1 MADESPAPTPQ
12 DSPMEH
18 VIKRCGILLPERTSF
33 LLAARNCVKKGAM
46 RKGGKHLGW
55 NFKQRVCVLAP
66 PWLLWYVD
74 EKSPAPSG
82 FAHLDTVRGV
92 AVESRSGS
100 GRRGVCVVV
109 EVADGTRRSGL
120 RFVCRDG
127 GEANG
132 WRRAIEHARFG
143 GGGGAAAA
151 ARASR
156 RDGGGGGAHARAGG
170 VARRPRAAPSVRD
183 GSVEA
188 GRFRGATL
196 LGGRERSPPPPSP
209 VAGSLGESPDAGSL
223 GTSPSLPGRRLGAS
237 PGSLAKVAGSLQ
249 EFLPLTRARSF
260 PDQRLRRSSEPETPR
275 RAAAAPRLP
284 VAGPQKLVLDLV
296 AAKARGAA
304 PPTLAL
310 ASPIVLRLR
319 ADAHARTIQRS
330 LEVLIQRHPALRCA
344 YDAESGTREVRR
356 AGDVPSAWRRVRW
369 TSTDSDELR
378 AAVKEAL
385 DDGAMDVGRG
395 QLLRATL
402 LDIGVQS
409 EHDADGRAPS
419 RAGRGSLLLLCVH
432 RLAADVGELMALLDD
447 WRRVSA
453 ILVDPKKGRRARLL
467 TAGDG
472 SPVVDFCEWRR
483 AHNRGGAAAER
494 AAAYWDRE
502 LGGLR
507 LDELSLDGVAD
518 RPAPPPGRET
528 RRARVVPFAVDA
540 GVVAEFYAAC
550 RRAEG
555 ADTFVSLLAV
565 YATLL
570 GKYERYGSSDGA
582 KGDLSDVVVS
592 ILVGH
597 ENDLGLDFVVGDA
610 ASWIP
615 VRVRLSGCRTFRD
628 ALAATRKAVDGALAH
643 KDHVPEAVLLSDA
656 MRGARF
662 ETASKASRWSGTE
675 LWTETALGLGDAHQR
690 ALGRAP
696 KKLVDV
702 GGVPLEPLPPPAER
716 AGFADSGLT
725 LWLCEDPAPF
735 ARSAAGSKKRVMKH
749 AGAVR
754 YAVDRYD
761 RATAERACDHFKKL
775 LESCLGALK
784 HHDALDAC
792 SFVTDGETR
801 LVAQWNATDT
811 GDAHA
816 GAVHGRGVHDFA
828 FSETA
833 RDAPSSPALEFE
845 AKDKAVARV
854 AYGDLERLSGVLA
867 AFLVA
872 LDGASLR
879 PPPAAVCAPRD
890 APAAFVGILGV
901 LRAAR
906 AYVPLDASYP
916 LERLRYML
924 DASKASVLVATRGL
938 ADAVAGARDDD
949 DAALVALVDDGG
961 ALSTPPPS
969 RSRAGGF
976 EELPA
981 GPWGPRPAYV
991 IFTSGSTGKP
1001 KGVVLPHRALVNLVR
1016 WQTTRPGFEPCRTL
1030 QFAPLSFDV
1039 HAQELFVTWRSGAAV
1054 VLCPDA
1060 TRRDFAG
1067 LLALISR
1074 RGVERLFAPFVAL
1087 AGLADAWRDE
1097 PTAVAL
1103 KEVVSAGERLQ
1114 VTPGIATFLRACG
1127 TGATLWNHYG
1137 PSESHVCTAHELRA
1151 GAAWPTLPAIG
1162 APVDNTKIYV
1172 LDKAREPCGVGVRGE
1187 IFIGGTCLARGYVG
1201 ASPDADA
1208 RFRCDG
1214 FARDG
1219 AARLY
1224 ASGDVGR
1231 WLPGGAVECVG
1242 RLDDQVKVRGF
1253 RVELGDVEAALA
1265 AHGALRAVAATVV
1278 DAGDGAVKE
1287 KVLVAFAVV
1296 DEDELES
1303 LRRDGGARGVAAKAL
1318 PAYMVPSRVLRV
1330 AALPLTPSGKLDR
1343 GRLPPVE
1350 DCDDVDARDGAAP
1363 RATYADAVE
1372 AAVAAAFGGAAAEAG
1387 QRAGRRRLRG
1397 ARGHVLAA
1405 ARVASALRLAV
1416 PDLARGANLA
1426 DALLGAARPCAPC
1439 PRALRKG
1446 QAAPPAG
1453 SLATALLEEAAGD
1466 DGDDDDAGPA
1476 LPRFDAARRARRRRR
1491 RVARVAALRL
1501 RVALGRDARPLREP
1515 ARRRRGVPG
1524 ANRDG
1529 LGGAGDDLVACCVNS
1544 LPLHVRLEDGADG
1557 PLTLAALCRRA
1568 SAARSRPRGATARCP
1583 SRTSRA
1589 STPPAAAPAT
1599 GRATPSSRP
1608 CSRST
1613 RRPWATTARFARV
1626 LAGATA
1632 PSAGADAGDGAWWE
1646 RRGLA
1651 LKPLALPASRRS
1663 CPFDA
1668 TLTVVVG
1675 GGARA
1680 LRELLYA
1687 ADLFDAAT
1695 GDRLLRAFA
1704 NLVAS
1709 SVADVDAPLFDF
1721 PLLGPADERAARDL
1735 GVGADAAP
1743 SRPGVAR
1750 LLDAHVL
1757 YAASAHAGRVALR
1770 RLKSQ
1775 EPPEM
1780 EELTYGE
1787 LAARASSLRD
1797 AWAAAAPGDACVAV
1811 CCRRGPLVVVAFLGA
1826 ALGKRPYVP
1835 IDVKV
1840 PRARKTTVV
1849 LQSRAAILVLDDA
1862 RGEAFVTLGD
1872 EVGGAGMWRAT
1883 LADDEDERAVVAVAG
1898 GLGGSLWGAHGAC
1911 RGHAAPRKIAR
1922 AAAVAHDDGADPV
1935 LNIIFTS
1942 GSTGTPKGVLV
1953 PHGGLVALCW
1963 NLATKVYGDPCGC
1976 EDVFAQVAG
1985 AAFDAFGF
1993 EVWPGLFVG
2002 AAVDFAPE
2010 AAKVDPGALC
2020 AWLRRSRVTVA
2031 FVPTALLE
2039 LVLKLEKGRGFD
2051 SCPELRTAHTGGDA
2065 LHRGLPDHLLGS
2077 LKLLNEYGPTEA
2089 TIACAAFNVGGGLD
2103 APPIGKPLALRRLF
2117 VVDTANGKTLCP
2129 VGVPGELFVGGVGVA
2144 RGYLDREDLTSAK
2157 FVDLD
2162 VGGAAERC
2170 YRTGD
2175 LVRWRGD
2182 GNLVFLRRL
2191 DSQVQ
2196 IRGFRVEL
2204 GEVAAALG
2212 ARPDVAAAHVAL
2224 AVPDADDATSAFL
2237 VAYVVPADL
2246 VKKLSVRKLRA
2257 AAADAL
2263 PSYAVPARYVLLDE
2277 LPYTPNGKVDAKAL
2291 PDVTTATCGDFE
2303 ASDGVGDQPRG
2314 EFEEIVAELIA
2325 QVLGSSYVPAS
2336 ASFFD
2341 LGGHSL
2347 AATQLAAKLRNAF
2360 DVDVPLSK
2368 IFDAPTARALAA
2380 FLEAASAGPFRGDA
2394 ADEAAAIA
2402 SAFDA
2407 FPGDAWAEAS
2417 GPHPLSYNQ
2426 LSMYLSWRL
2435 APDDAHYNVCFAAR
2449 IRAPLD
2455 ARALSAALEAVQE
2468 RHAILR
2474 TVYALG
2480 DGGDPVQI
2488 VLEAGD
2494 AELDFEVVRTR
2505 GLDDDRVAALRRDE
2519 ARTPFDLEE
2528 GPGGGRRAALKAKT
2542 PQKPPR
2548 DTGSGG
2554 KASAATLD
2562 GATRASLAL
2571 VDGAAQRAAK
2581 ALGGELQLTL
2591 HHVACDGWSLGLLL
2605 DDVAREY
2612 ARRVAGEAGA
2622 AREPA
2627 VSYAAFGRW
2636 QRAAYF
2642 ESADAQA
2649 SLAYWRG
2656 ELVGKGDLPI
2666 LELPTDFPRPSLQ
2679 KFAGATV
2686 AASVEGAVAE
2696 RLQARAR
2703 DRGCTLYVALL
2714 TAWAAFLHRHA
2725 RADERTKDAKRGE
2738 IVVGAPLACRGT
2750 DERERILGHCV
2761 NAMPLR
2767 IAFHTDATFGD
2778 ALAAARDAVVG
2789 AVHHQDYPL
2798 AKLVD
2803 DLGLAAD
2810 FDASRPA
2817 LFQTLFALER
2827 AAAPGDALT
2836 PFLAIPGS
2844 SLELEGALRLES
2856 LPTDSE
2862 TSAFD
2867 VSLSV
2872 AADPADGSL
2881 RCKVTYATALFRPA
2895 TAAALAHRFAA
2906 FVATV
2911 ADAPVDAKLGELD
2924 VVTAAEAGELEAA
2937 RRGPALGGDPDRVR
2951 GTVLAKWLRSADA
2964 RHAAVALDDAAG
2976 LALSH
2981 GDLRR
2986 LAKEFADT
2994 VDELSSTTRR
3004 APTASLPPTP
3014 LRRPTLAGKLRGL
3027 FSSETPREPR
3037 SRQSSADSQGSSDDG
3052 RSRSVCDSVDYADL
3066 GRSLGLSS
3074 DGAASPAASRRTR
3087 ATRRASAGPRA
3098 RVVVA
3103 LPRTWRVVA
3112 AAVGAVASGRPY
3124 CLLDASHPPGRLG
3137 GSRALNAARAVLVA
3151 SGPSTAT
3158 SAARRPATS
3167 RPSYRS
3173 TPAPRGTCSRP
3184 RGASRPGG
3192 AQVRGRGR
3200 ARRRGR
3206 RAYVQYTSGSTGA
3219 PKAIVVGHGALAHAC
3234 GWHEAEYGTRAAD
3247 AAAQCVG
3254 TGFDPWNL
3262 EVWPFFA
3269 VGAAVAIVDDDA
3281 RACPASLS
3289 KRLAEARWRDVLP
3302 PPDASG
3308 RAPLRLLRRGGRA
3321 AEAPGPARALLRRR
3335 QAEDAPARGALRG
3348 RGASL
3353 RVDNHYGPAECTV
3366 LSTLFEIPRPGR
3378 RGGFDLDDVPIG
3390 RPLSC
3395 HVTCDVVGRAAPGP
3409 VGVVGELVVGGLGV
3423 ADGYMGMAD
3432 VTARKFVADPFDGGD
3447 RIYRTGTSRGG
3458 ARGGGGSL
3466 AIHRRP
3472 RTTRSTGGRCPRRTG
3487 PRWRR
3492 RGRDDDARRRRP
3504 GPRTATEARVAS
3516 AFALVLRVD
3525 EHRVGVHRSFFDLG
3539 GTSLSARTSSARSKR
3554 VFGAAPKLSELFA
3567 APTVAALA
3575 ALLDAR
3581 GSGGG
3586 ARRDAFD
3593 LESEVVLDDAIR
3605 PRPRRRRALA
3615 ARGRETAG
3623 VPRHGRDGL
3632 RGVLFA
3638 TGIGGV
3644 GTALKAA
3651 NVGGT
3656 VELLKLCAAA
3666 GGEDDA
3672 APVPLHFVSSLST
3685 LGGGDNGFGEDA
3697 RWRRRDR
3704 LRRLR
3709 ADELGSAPDISG
3721 RTSSRGVARAFGAG
3735 AGAGAVPFA
3744 DWKDRVKA
3752 AGPGENALFPLLPV
3766 LDEFGE
3772 IADFPAFTS
3781 TATDAAL
3788 ARAGLPLCPSFD
3800 EAAARTHFARMAD
3813 LGLLPLRAGA
3823 TGAA

>member
-33 LLAARNCVKKGAM
+33 PLAARNCVKKGAM

-132 WRRAIEHARFG
+132 WRRAIEHALG

-151 ARASR
+151 AASLQ
-156 RDGGGGGAHARAGG
+156 A
-170 VARRPRAAPSVRD
+170 
-183 GSVEA
+183 
-188 GRFRGATL
+188 
-196 LGGRERSPPPPSP
+196 
-209 VAGSLGESPDAGSL
+209 
-223 GTSPSLPGRRLGAS
+223 SLPGGLVKQAT
-237 PGSLAKVAGSLQ
+237 
-249 EFLPLTRARSF
+249 PLVF
-260 PDQRLRRSSEPETPR
+260 D
-275 RAAAAPRLP
+275 AAAHEET
-284 VAGPQKLVLDLV
+284 
-296 AAKARGAA
+296 AAAEARM
-304 PPTLAL
+304 
-310 ASPIVLRLR
+310 LR
-319 ADAHARTIQRS
+319 ADGVATTGRARS

-472 SPVVDFCEWRR
+472 SPVVDFCE
-483 AHNRGGAAAER
+483 
-494 AAAYWDRE
+494 
-502 LGGLR
+502 
-507 LDELSLDGVAD
+507 
-518 RPAPPPGRET
+518 ET

-872 LDGASLR
+872 LDGALR
-879 PPPAAVCAPRD
+879 RRRAACAARD

-938 ADAVAGARDDD
+938 ADAVAGARDDE

-969 RSRAGGF
+969 RSRASGF

-981 GPWGPRPAYV
+981 GLGAAPAYV

-1016 WQTTRPGFEPCRTL
+1016 WQTTRPGFEPGKTL

-1114 VTPGIATFLRACG
+1114 
-1127 TGATLWNHYG
+1127 
-1137 PSESHVCTAHELRA
+1137 
-1151 GAAWPTLPAIG
+1151 
-1162 APVDNTKIYV
+1162 
-1172 LDKAREPCGVGVRGE
+1172 AREPCGVGVRGE

-1372 AAVAAAFGGAAAEAG
+1372 AAVAAAFERALLLKSGSA
-1387 QRAGRRRLRG
+1387 RAGDVFAELG
-1397 ARGHVLAA
+1397 GTSLAA

-1426 DALLGAARPCAPC
+1426 DALLRGSASVRSVA
-1439 PRALRKG
+1439 RALRKG

-1466 DGDDDDAGPA
+1466 DGDGDDAGPA
-1476 LPRFDAARRARRRRR
+1476 LPRFDAAPRPGRRPPTRSEEAFWLERDRSGPGRASLYAVPVCAWLRPDADAARLEAAIVLRDVADAYGGDAVRPETPGLLGAVAAWQRGPYASSPRRDAAVAFWRDAFSRGDGGAATALDVSTDRRAEEAHVR
-1491 RVARVAALRL
+1491 AGCAAAALDDALVRAVAFGARQW
-1501 RVALGRDARPLREP
+1501 RVSPLCVYASLWAATLGRFASQRDVVV
-1515 ARRRRGVPG
+1515 GVPG

-1557 PLTLAALCRRA
+1557 PLTLAALCRRVGGA
-1568 SAARSRPRGATARCP
+1568 LEAARRHGALPFADVAREHAACRG
-1583 SRTSRA
+1583 
-1589 STPPAAAPAT
+1589 
-1599 GRATPSSRP
+1599 
-1608 CSRST
+1608 
-1613 RRPWATTARFARV
+1613 
-1626 LAGATA
+1626 
-1632 PSAGADAGDGAWWE
+1632 AGDGSRHAVFQTMFALHE
-1646 RRGLA
+1646 TPLGDDGALA
-1651 LKPLALPASRRS
+1651 A

-1675 GGARA
+1675 GGGAARC
-1680 LRELLYA
+1680 ELLYA
-1687 ADLFDAAT
+1687 SDLFDAAT

-1862 RGEAFVTLGD
+1862 RGEAFVKLGD

-1922 AAAVAHDDGADPV
+1922 AAAVARDDGADPV

-2051 SCPELRTAHTGGDA
+2051 SCPALRTAHTGGDA

-2212 ARPDVAAAHVAL
+2212 ARPDVAAAHAAL
-2224 AVPDADDATSAFL
+2224 VPDADDATSAFL

-2347 AATQLAAKLRNAF
+2347 AATQLAAKLRSAF

-2380 FLEAASAGPFRGDA
+2380 
-2394 ADEAAAIA
+2394 
-2402 SAFDA
+2402 
-2407 FPGDAWAEAS
+2407 
-2417 GPHPLSYNQ
+2417 PHPLSYNQ

-2505 GLDDDRVAALRRDE
+2505 GLDDDR
-2519 ARTPFDLEE
+2519 
-2528 GPGGGRRAALKAKT
+2528 AKT

-2666 LELPTDFPRPSLQ
+2666 LELPTDFPRP
-2679 KFAGATV
+2679 
-2686 AASVEGAVAE
+2686 
-2696 RLQARAR
+2696 RAR

-2862 TSAFD
+2862 AR
-2867 VSLSV
+2867 V
-2872 AADPADGSL
+2872 
-2881 RCKVTYATALFRPA
+2881 RR
-2895 TAAALAHRFAA
+2895 R
-2906 FVATV
+2906 
-2911 ADAPVDAKLGELD
+2911 APR
-2924 VVTAAEAGELEAA
+2924 A
-2937 RRGPALGGDPDRVR
+2937 RLGGDPDRVR
-2951 GTVLAKWLRSADA
+2951 GTVLAKWLRSADT
-2964 RHAAVALDDAAG
+2964 RGAAVALDDAAG

-3014 LRRPTLAGKLRGL
+3014 LRRPTLAGKLRA
-3027 FSSETPREPR
+3027 SSRRRRREPR

-3074 DGAASPAASRRTR
+3074 DGAASPGRLAAD
-3087 ATRRASAGPRA
+3087 AGDA
-3098 RVVVA
+3098 EDVGGAAGGAVVVA

-3124 CLLDASHPPGRLG
+3124 CLLDASHPPGRLERLART
-3137 GSRALNAARAVLVA
+3137 RAAVLVA
-3151 SGPSTAT
+3151 ERPLYGDIGREASGDVAPLLPFDAGAARNMLE
-3158 SAARRPATS
+3158 AARREPL
-3167 RPSYRS
+3167 PE
-3173 TPAPRGTCSRP
+3173 
-3184 RGASRPGG
+3184 
-3192 AQVRGRGR
+3192 VRKFEAAAAAR
-3200 ARRRGR
+3200 AAEDDA
-3206 RAYVQYTSGSTGA
+3206 AYVQYTSGSTGA

-3247 AAAQCVG
+3247 VAAQCVG

-3289 KRLAEARWRDVLP
+3289 KRLAEARATFCLLPTPLVELLFAFYDAEAAPPKLPDLRVLYFGGDKLKTLP
-3302 PPDASG
+3302 P
-3308 RAPLRLLRRGGRA
+3308 A
-3321 AEAPGPARALLRRR
+3321 ALYAAA
-3335 QAEDAPARGALRG
+3335 A
-3348 RGASL
+3348 ASL

-3395 HVTCDVVGRAAPGP
+3395 HVKIRGMRCELGEIEAALAGHAGVDVAVAVAAEGKVAGYYVPRGDP
-3409 VGVVGELVVGGLGV
+3409 SPDLDLELAQWCRSRLP
-3423 ADGYMGMAD
+3423 AHACPSAFIPL
-3432 VTARKFVADPFDGGD
+3432 ARLPYTPNGKVD
-3447 RIYRTGTSRGG
+3447 RR
-3458 ARGGGGSL
+3458 
-3466 AIHRRP
+3466 
-3472 RTTRSTGGRCPRRTG
+3472 RCPRRTG
-3487 PRWRR
+3487 RLAETR
-3492 RGRDDDARRRRP
+3492 RDDDARRRRR

-3525 EHRVGVHRSFFDLG
+3525 EHRVGVH
-3539 GTSLSARTSSARSKR
+3539 R

-3586 ARRDAFD
+3586 APDDAFD

-3605 PRPRRRRALA
+3605 PRPLHDAAALA
-3615 ARGRETAG
+3615 RVAKPRACLVTGATGFVGSYLLRELAASGRYARVYCLVRARDDAEAAARVRTAVLNFVCG
-3623 VPRHGRDGL
+3623 GDEAALGDVDLSRVAPL
-3632 RGVLFA
+3632 RGDLA
-3638 TGIGGV
+3638 LARLGLTEAAWDE
-3644 GTALKAA
+3644 ALKAA

-3697 RWRRRDR
+3697 RWRRPDR

-3709 ADELGSAPDISG
+3709 ADELGSAPDISWTE
-3721 RTSSRGVARAFGAG
+3721 RTAPVDFVATAVAALAADAANLGGCFHYLSEAELQWADLFAWARAFGADV
-3735 AGAGAVPFA
+3735 GAGAVPFS

-3813 LGLLPLRAGA
+3813 LGLLPMRAGA

>member
-33 LLAARNCVKKGAM
+33 PLAARNCVKKGAM

-132 WRRAIEHARFG
+132 WRRAIEHAS
-143 GGGGAAAA
+143 AAAA
-151 ARASR
+151 PR
-156 RDGGGGGAHARAGG
+156 RRREPPG
-170 VARRPRAAPSVRD
+170 VAARRPREAGDALVFDAAAHEETAAAEARMLRADGVRDDRPRAPSVRD

-209 VAGSLGESPDAGSL
+209 
-223 GTSPSLPGRRLGAS
+223 
-237 PGSLAKVAGSLQ
+237 VAGSLQ

-369 TSTDSDELR
+369 TSTDSDEPR

-483 AHNRGGAAAER
+483 AHNSAAAAER
-494 AAAYWDRE
+494 
-502 LGGLR
+502 
-507 LDELSLDGVAD
+507 
-518 RPAPPPGRET
+518 T

-938 ADAVAGARDDD
+938 ADAVAGARDDE

-969 RSRAGGF
+969 RSRASGF

-1224 ASGDVGR
+1224 ASGDV
-1231 WLPGGAVECVG
+1231 
-1242 RLDDQVKVRGF
+1242 KVRGF

-1303 LRRDGGARGVAAKAL
+1303 LRRDGGARGVAANAL
-1318 PAYMVPSRVLRV
+1318 PAYMVRRVLSV

-1363 RATYADAVE
+1363 RATCADAAE
-1372 AAVAAAFGGAAAEAG
+1372 AAVAAAFERALLLKPSCARAALRTRYVEEDGERYAEPLDGDAAASACWSATESDDAAAAVAAAAARTPEPFDGDGPLVFATLVTSGGVPRALALVFHHVAVDLWALEILLRDVADAYGGDAVRPETPGLLGAVAAWQRGPYASSPRRDAAVAFWRDAFSRGDGGAATALDVSTDRPRPKRPTF
-1387 QRAGRRRLRG
+1387 RAGCAAAALDDALVRAVAFG
-1397 ARGHVLAA
+1397 ARQW
-1405 ARVASALRLAV
+1405 RVS
-1416 PDLARGANLA
+1416 
-1426 DALLGAARPCAPC
+1426 
-1439 PRALRKG
+1439 
-1446 QAAPPAG
+1446 
-1453 SLATALLEEAAGD
+1453 
-1466 DGDDDDAGPA
+1466 
-1476 LPRFDAARRARRRRR
+1476 
-1491 RVARVAALRL
+1491 
-1501 RVALGRDARPLREP
+1501 PL
-1515 ARRRRGVPG
+1515 
-1524 ANRDG
+1524 
-1529 LGGAGDDLVACCVNS
+1529 CVYA

-1557 PLTLAALCRRA
+1557 PLTLAALCRRVGGA
-1568 SAARSRPRGATARCP
+1568 LEAARRHGALPFADVAREHAACRGAGDG
-1583 SRTSRA
+1583 SRHAVFQTMFA
-1589 STPPAAAPAT
+1589 LHETPLGDDGAL
-1599 GRATPSSRP
+1599 
-1608 CSRST
+1608 
-1613 RRPWATTARFARV
+1613 ARV

-1632 PSAGADAGDGAWWE
+1632 PSAGADAGDGA
-1646 RRGLA
+1646 
-1651 LKPLALPASRRS
+1651 
-1663 CPFDA
+1663 C
-1668 TLTVVVG
+1668 
-1675 GGARA
+1675 
-1680 LRELLYA
+1680 
-1687 ADLFDAAT
+1687 
-1695 GDRLLRAFA
+1695 
-1704 NLVAS
+1704 
-1709 SVADVDAPLFDF
+1709 VADVDAPLFDF

-2051 SCPELRTAHTGGDA
+2051 SCPALRTAHTGGDA

-2175 LVRWRGD
+2175 PVRWRGD

-2347 AATQLAAKLRNAF
+2347 AATQLAAKLRSAF

-2380 FLEAASAGPFRGDA
+2380 FLEAASAGPRGDA

-2480 DGGDPVQI
+2480 DGGDPVQV

-2494 AELDFEVVRTR
+2494 AELDFEV
-2505 GLDDDRVAALRRDE
+2505 
-2519 ARTPFDLEE
+2519 
-2528 GPGGGRRAALKAKT
+2528 
-2542 PQKPPR
+2542 
-2548 DTGSGG
+2548 
-2554 KASAATLD
+2554 
-2562 GATRASLAL
+2562 
-2571 VDGAAQRAAK
+2571 
-2581 ALGGELQLTL
+2581 
-2591 HHVACDGWSLGLLL
+2591 
-2605 DDVAREY
+2605 
-2612 ARRVAGEAGA
+2612 
-2622 AREPA
+2622 
-2627 VSYAAFGRW
+2627 
-2636 QRAAYF
+2636 
-2642 ESADAQA
+2642 
-2649 SLAYWRG
+2649 
-2656 ELVGKGDLPI
+2656 
-2666 LELPTDFPRPSLQ
+2666 

-2686 AASVEGAVAE
+2686 AAAVEGAVAE

-2750 DERERILGHCV
+2750 DEREKILGHCV

-2906 FVATV
+2906 FVATRLARTPRCSSRAALYGDIGREASGDV
-2911 ADAPVDAKLGELD
+2911 APLLPFDAG
-2924 VVTAAEAGELEAA
+2924 AARNMLEAA
-2937 RRGPALGGDPDRVR
+2937 RREPLPEVRKFGP
-2951 GTVLAKWLRSADA
+2951 
-2964 RHAAVALDDAAG
+2964 
-2976 LALSH
+2976 
-2981 GDLRR
+2981 
-2986 LAKEFADT
+2986 
-2994 VDELSSTTRR
+2994 
-3004 APTASLPPTP
+3004 
-3014 LRRPTLAGKLRGL
+3014 
-3027 FSSETPREPR
+3027 
-3037 SRQSSADSQGSSDDG
+3037 
-3052 RSRSVCDSVDYADL
+3052 
-3066 GRSLGLSS
+3066 
-3074 DGAASPAASRRTR
+3074 
-3087 ATRRASAGPRA
+3087 
-3098 RVVVA
+3098 
-3103 LPRTWRVVA
+3103 
-3112 AAVGAVASGRPY
+3112 
-3124 CLLDASHPPGRLG
+3124 
-3137 GSRALNAARAVLVA
+3137 
-3151 SGPSTAT
+3151 
-3158 SAARRPATS
+3158 
-3167 RPSYRS
+3167 
-3173 TPAPRGTCSRP
+3173 
-3184 RGASRPGG
+3184 
-3192 AQVRGRGR
+3192 R

-3206 RAYVQYTSGSTGA
+3206 AAYVQYTSGSTGA

-3247 AAAQCVG
+3247 VAAQCVG

-3289 KRLAEARWRDVLP
+3289 KRLAEARATFCLLPTPLVELLFAFYDAEAAPPKLPDLRVLYFGGDKLKTLP
-3302 PPDASG
+3302 P
-3308 RAPLRLLRRGGRA
+3308 A
-3321 AEAPGPARALLRRR
+3321 ALYAAA
-3335 QAEDAPARGALRG
+3335 A
-3348 RGASL
+3348 ASL

-3395 HVTCDVVGRAAPGP
+3395 HVTCDVVDARLRRFP

-3447 RIYRTGTSRGG
+3447 RIYRTGDLARWRRGG
-3458 ARGGGGSL
+3458 DGSL
-3466 AIHRRP
+3466 AIHFVGRADDQVKIRGMRCELGEIEAALAGHAGVDVAVAVAAEGKVAGYYVRAATVDRRALP
-3472 RTTRSTGGRCPRRTG
+3472 APDWAALAETR
-3487 PRWRR
+3487 
-3492 RGRDDDARRRRP
+3492 RDDDALADDGR

-3539 GTSLSARTSSARSKR
+3539 GTSLSAAHLLGTVER

-3586 ARRDAFD
+3586 APDDAFD

-3605 PRPRRRRALA
+3605 RAAHDA
-3615 ARGRETAG
+3615 AGRARRETAG

-3697 RWRRRDR
+3697 ALAPPGTVFGGYAQTKWVAERLVLLARDR
-3704 LRRLR
+3704 GLPVTVHRPPRVVGDRVRGGGNFDDFLFLALRG
-3709 ADELGSAPDISG
+3709 AAELGSAPDISWTE
-3721 RTSSRGVARAFGAG
+3721 RTAPVDFVATAVAALAADAANLGGCFHYLSEAELQWADLFAWARPFGADV
-3735 AGAGAVPFA
+3735 GAGAVPFS

-3813 LGLLPLRAGA
+3813 LGLLPMRAGA

>member
-1 MADESPAPTPQ
+1 
-12 DSPMEH
+12 MEH
-18 VIKRCGILLPERTSF
+18 VIKRCGILLPERTPF

-132 WRRAIEHARFG
+132 WRRAIEHALG

-151 ARASR
+151 ASLQTSLPGGLVKQATPLVFDAAAHEETAAAEARMLRADSV
-156 RDGGGGGAHARAGG
+156 RDD
-170 VARRPRAAPSVRD
+170 RPRAPSVRY

-223 GTSPSLPGRRLGAS
+223 GTSPGLPGRRLGAS

-518 RPAPPPGRET
+518 RPVPPPGRET

-643 KDHVPEAVLLSDA
+643 KDHVPEAALLGDA

-833 RDAPSSPALEFE
+833 RDVPSSPALEFE

-1016 WQTTRPGFEPCRTL
+1016 WQTTRPGFEPCKTL

-1067 LLALISR
+1067 LLALVAR

-1127 TGATLWNHYG
+1127 NGATLWNHYG

-1201 ASPDADA
+1201 ASPEADA
-1208 RFRCDG
+1208 RFRRDG

-1265 AHGALRAVAATVV
+1265 SHGALRAVAATVV

-1372 AAVAAAFGGAAAEAG
+1372 AAVAAAFERALLLKPGSA
-1387 QRAGRRRLRG
+1387 RAGDVFAELG
-1397 ARGHVLAA
+1397 GTSLAA

-1426 DALLGAARPCAPC
+1426 DALLRGSASVRSVA
-1439 PRALRKG
+1439 RALRKG

-1476 LPRFDAARRARRRRR
+1476 LPRFDAAPRPGRRPPTRSEEAFWLERDRSGPGRASLYAVPVCALLRPDADAARLEAAVKAVVRAREALRTRYFEEDGERY
-1491 RVARVAALRL
+1491 AEPLDGDAAASACWSATESDDAAAAVAAAAERTPEPFDGDGPLVFATLVTSGGVPRALALVFHHVAVDLWALEILLRDVADAYGGDAVRPETPGL
-1501 RVALGRDARPLREP
+1501 LGAVAAWQRGPYASSPRRDAAVAFWRDAFSRGDGGAATALDVSTDRPRPKRPTFRAGCAAAALDDALVRAVAFGARQWRVSPLCVYASLWAATLGRFASQRDVVV
-1515 ARRRRGVPG
+1515 GVPG

-1557 PLTLAALCRRA
+1557 PLTLAALCRRVGGA
-1568 SAARSRPRGATARCP
+1568 LEAARRHGALPFADVAREHAACRGAGDG
-1583 SRTSRA
+1583 SRHAVFQTMFA
-1589 STPPAAAPAT
+1589 LHETPLGDDGAL
-1599 GRATPSSRP
+1599 
-1608 CSRST
+1608 
-1613 RRPWATTARFARV
+1613 ARV

-1632 PSAGADAGDGAWWE
+1632 PSTGEEEGEETWWE

-1651 LKPLALPASRRS
+1651 LKPLALPASRRC

-1675 GGARA
+1675 GGGAARC
-1680 LRELLYA
+1680 ELLYA
-1687 ADLFDAAT
+1687 SDLFDAAT
-1695 GDRLLRAFA
+1695 GDRLLKAFA

-1862 RGEAFVTLGD
+1862 RGEAFVKLGD

-1883 LADDEDERAVVAVAG
+1883 LADDEGERAVVAVAG
-1898 GLGGSLWGAHGAC
+1898 GLGGSLWGDHGAC

-1922 AAAVAHDDGADPV
+1922 AAAVARDDGADPV

-2051 SCPELRTAHTGGDA
+2051 SCPELRTAHAGGDA

-2089 TIACAAFNVGGGLD
+2089 TIACAAFDVGGGLD

-2204 GEVAAALG
+2204 GEVATALG

-2237 VAYVVPADL
+2237 VAYVVPVDL

-2263 PSYAVPARYVLLDE
+2263 PSYAVPSRYVLLDE

-2303 ASDGVGDQPRG
+2303 TSDGVGDQPRG

-2380 FLEAASAGPFRGDA
+2380 FLEAASAGPRGDA

-2435 APDDAHYNVCFAAR
+2435 APDDAHYNVCFAAK

-2480 DGGDPVQI
+2480 DGGDPVQV

-2505 GLDDDRVAALRRDE
+2505 GLDEDRVAALRRDE

-2528 GPGGGRRAALKAKT
+2528 GPLLRGRLYVDADDDAPARGRDASGDGARARSLSPAARRSTRAALKAKT

-2548 DTGSGG
+2548 DTGSSGRT
-2554 KASAATLD
+2554 SAATLD

-2612 ARRVAGEAGA
+2612 ARRVAGGA
-2622 AREPA
+2622 PGEAREPA

-2636 QRAAYF
+2636 QPGQDKRAKF
-2642 ESADAQA
+2642 PTSKPHISAVFH
-2649 SLAYWRG
+2649 SFWLIFG
-2656 ELVGKGDLPI
+2656 
-2666 LELPTDFPRPSLQ
+2666 
-2679 KFAGATV
+2679 
-2686 AASVEGAVAE
+2686 
-2696 RLQARAR
+2696 RA
-2703 DRGCTLYVALL
+2703 
-2714 TAWAAFLHRHA
+2714 
-2725 RADERTKDAKRGE
+2725 
-2738 IVVGAPLACRGT
+2738 I
-2750 DERERILGHCV
+2750 I
-2761 NAMPLR
+2761 
-2767 IAFHTDATFGD
+2767 
-2778 ALAAARDAVVG
+2778 
-2789 AVHHQDYPL
+2789 
-2798 AKLVD
+2798 
-2803 DLGLAAD
+2803 
-2810 FDASRPA
+2810 SRN
-2817 LFQTLFALER
+2817 
-2827 AAAPGDALT
+2827 G
-2836 PFLAIPGS
+2836 
-2844 SLELEGALRLES
+2844 
-2856 LPTDSE
+2856 
-2862 TSAFD
+2862 
-2867 VSLSV
+2867 
-2872 AADPADGSL
+2872 
-2881 RCKVTYATALFRPA
+2881 
-2895 TAAALAHRFAA
+2895 
-2906 FVATV
+2906 
-2911 ADAPVDAKLGELD
+2911 
-2924 VVTAAEAGELEAA
+2924 LEA
-2937 RRGPALGGDPDRVR
+2937 
-2951 GTVLAKWLRSADA
+2951 WMI
-2964 RHAAVALDDAAG
+2964 
-2976 LALSH
+2976 
-2981 GDLRR
+2981 
-2986 LAKEFADT
+2986 F
-2994 VDELSSTTRR
+2994 
-3004 APTASLPPTP
+3004 
-3014 LRRPTLAGKLRGL
+3014 
-3027 FSSETPREPR
+3027 
-3037 SRQSSADSQGSSDDG
+3037 
-3052 RSRSVCDSVDYADL
+3052 
-3066 GRSLGLSS
+3066 
-3074 DGAASPAASRRTR
+3074 
-3087 ATRRASAGPRA
+3087 
-3098 RVVVA
+3098 
-3103 LPRTWRVVA
+3103 
-3112 AAVGAVASGRPY
+3112 
-3124 CLLDASHPPGRLG
+3124 
-3137 GSRALNAARAVLVA
+3137 
-3151 SGPSTAT
+3151 
-3158 SAARRPATS
+3158 
-3167 RPSYRS
+3167 
-3173 TPAPRGTCSRP
+3173 
-3184 RGASRPGG
+3184 
-3192 AQVRGRGR
+3192 
-3200 ARRRGR
+3200 
-3206 RAYVQYTSGSTGA
+3206 
-3219 PKAIVVGHGALAHAC
+3219 
-3234 GWHEAEYGTRAAD
+3234 
-3247 AAAQCVG
+3247 
-3254 TGFDPWNL
+3254 L
-3262 EVWPFFA
+3262 E
-3269 VGAAVAIVDDDA
+3269 
-3281 RACPASLS
+3281 
-3289 KRLAEARWRDVLP
+3289 
-3302 PPDASG
+3302 
-3308 RAPLRLLRRGGRA
+3308 
-3321 AEAPGPARALLRRR
+3321 
-3335 QAEDAPARGALRG
+3335 
-3348 RGASL
+3348 
-3353 RVDNHYGPAECTV
+3353 
-3366 LSTLFEIPRPGR
+3366 
-3378 RGGFDLDDVPIG
+3378 
-3390 RPLSC
+3390 
-3395 HVTCDVVGRAAPGP
+3395 
-3409 VGVVGELVVGGLGV
+3409 
-3423 ADGYMGMAD
+3423 
-3432 VTARKFVADPFDGGD
+3432 
-3447 RIYRTGTSRGG
+3447 
-3458 ARGGGGSL
+3458 
-3466 AIHRRP
+3466 
-3472 RTTRSTGGRCPRRTG
+3472 
-3487 PRWRR
+3487 
-3492 RGRDDDARRRRP
+3492 
-3504 GPRTATEARVAS
+3504 
-3516 AFALVLRVD
+3516 
-3525 EHRVGVHRSFFDLG
+3525 
-3539 GTSLSARTSSARSKR
+3539 
-3554 VFGAAPKLSELFA
+3554 
-3567 APTVAALA
+3567 
-3575 ALLDAR
+3575 
-3581 GSGGG
+3581 
-3586 ARRDAFD
+3586 
-3593 LESEVVLDDAIR
+3593 
-3605 PRPRRRRALA
+3605 
-3615 ARGRETAG
+3615 
-3623 VPRHGRDGL
+3623 
-3632 RGVLFA
+3632 
-3638 TGIGGV
+3638 
-3644 GTALKAA
+3644 
-3651 NVGGT
+3651 
-3656 VELLKLCAAA
+3656 
-3666 GGEDDA
+3666 
-3672 APVPLHFVSSLST
+3672 
-3685 LGGGDNGFGEDA
+3685 
-3697 RWRRRDR
+3697 
-3704 LRRLR
+3704 
-3709 ADELGSAPDISG
+3709 
-3721 RTSSRGVARAFGAG
+3721 
-3735 AGAGAVPFA
+3735 
-3744 DWKDRVKA
+3744 
-3752 AGPGENALFPLLPV
+3752 
-3766 LDEFGE
+3766 
-3772 IADFPAFTS
+3772 
-3781 TATDAAL
+3781 L
-3788 ARAGLPLCPSFD
+3788 ARAKHS
-3800 EAAARTHFARMAD
+3800 R
-3813 LGLLPLRAGA
+3813 
-3823 TGAA
+3823 

>member
-1 MADESPAPTPQ
+1 
-12 DSPMEH
+12 
-18 VIKRCGILLPERTSF
+18 
-33 LLAARNCVKKGAM
+33 
-46 RKGGKHLGW
+46 
-55 NFKQRVCVLAP
+55 
-66 PWLLWYVD
+66 
-74 EKSPAPSG
+74 
-82 FAHLDTVRGV
+82 
-92 AVESRSGS
+92 
-100 GRRGVCVVV
+100 
-109 EVADGTRRSGL
+109 
-120 RFVCRDG
+120 
-127 GEANG
+127 
-132 WRRAIEHARFG
+132 
-143 GGGGAAAA
+143 
-151 ARASR
+151 
-156 RDGGGGGAHARAGG
+156 
-170 VARRPRAAPSVRD
+170 
-183 GSVEA
+183 
-188 GRFRGATL
+188 
-196 LGGRERSPPPPSP
+196 
-209 VAGSLGESPDAGSL
+209 
-223 GTSPSLPGRRLGAS
+223 
-237 PGSLAKVAGSLQ
+237 
-249 EFLPLTRARSF
+249 
-260 PDQRLRRSSEPETPR
+260 
-275 RAAAAPRLP
+275 
-284 VAGPQKLVLDLV
+284 
-296 AAKARGAA
+296 
-304 PPTLAL
+304 
-310 ASPIVLRLR
+310 
-319 ADAHARTIQRS
+319 
-330 LEVLIQRHPALRCA
+330 
-344 YDAESGTREVRR
+344 
-356 AGDVPSAWRRVRW
+356 
-369 TSTDSDELR
+369 
-378 AAVKEAL
+378 
-385 DDGAMDVGRG
+385 
-395 QLLRATL
+395 
-402 LDIGVQS
+402 
-409 EHDADGRAPS
+409 
-419 RAGRGSLLLLCVH
+419 
-432 RLAADVGELMALLDD
+432 
-447 WRRVSA
+447 
-453 ILVDPKKGRRARLL
+453 
-467 TAGDG
+467 
-472 SPVVDFCEWRR
+472 
-483 AHNRGGAAAER
+483 
-494 AAAYWDRE
+494 
-502 LGGLR
+502 
-507 LDELSLDGVAD
+507 
-518 RPAPPPGRET
+518 
-528 RRARVVPFAVDA
+528 
-540 GVVAEFYAAC
+540 
-550 RRAEG
+550 
-555 ADTFVSLLAV
+555 
-565 YATLL
+565 
-570 GKYERYGSSDGA
+570 
-582 KGDLSDVVVS
+582 
-592 ILVGH
+592 
-597 ENDLGLDFVVGDA
+597 
-610 ASWIP
+610 
-615 VRVRLSGCRTFRD
+615 
-628 ALAATRKAVDGALAH
+628 
-643 KDHVPEAVLLSDA
+643 
-656 MRGARF
+656 
-662 ETASKASRWSGTE
+662 
-675 LWTETALGLGDAHQR
+675 
-690 ALGRAP
+690 
-696 KKLVDV
+696 
-702 GGVPLEPLPPPAER
+702 
-716 AGFADSGLT
+716 
-725 LWLCEDPAPF
+725 
-735 ARSAAGSKKRVMKH
+735 MKH

-816 GAVHGRGVHDFA
+816 GAVHGRAHDFA
-828 FSETA
+828 
-833 RDAPSSPALEFE
+833 
-845 AKDKAVARV
+845 
-854 AYGDLERLSGVLA
+854 
-867 AFLVA
+867 
-872 LDGASLR
+872 
-879 PPPAAVCAPRD
+879 
-890 APAAFVGILGV
+890 
-901 LRAAR
+901 
-906 AYVPLDASYP
+906 
-916 LERLRYML
+916 
-924 DASKASVLVATRGL
+924 
-938 ADAVAGARDDD
+938 
-949 DAALVALVDDGG
+949 
-961 ALSTPPPS
+961 
-969 RSRAGGF
+969 
-976 EELPA
+976 
-981 GPWGPRPAYV
+981 
-991 IFTSGSTGKP
+991 
-1001 KGVVLPHRALVNLVR
+1001 
-1016 WQTTRPGFEPCRTL
+1016 TL

-1114 VTPGIATFLRACG
+1114 PRLHRARAPGGRGLADA
-1127 TGATLWNHYG
+1127 
-1137 PSESHVCTAHELRA
+1137 A
-1151 GAAWPTLPAIG
+1151 GHR

-1187 IFIGGTCLARGYVG
+1187 IFIGAR
-1201 ASPDADA
+1201 ASPGATSARRRTPTRGSDAT
-1208 RFRCDG
+1208 
-1214 FARDG
+1214 
-1219 AARLY
+1219 
-1224 ASGDVGR
+1224 ASRATRRGSTRRATWAVA
-1231 WLPGGAVECVG
+1231 PGGVIECVG

-1278 DAGDGAVKE
+1278 DAGDGAVEE

-1303 LRRDGGARGVAAKAL
+1303 LRRDGGARGVAANAL

-1363 RATYADAVE
+1363 RAT
-1372 AAVAAAFGGAAAEAG
+1372 
-1387 QRAGRRRLRG
+1387 
-1397 ARGHVLAA
+1397 
-1405 ARVASALRLAV
+1405 
-1416 PDLARGANLA
+1416 GANLA
-1426 DALLGAARPCAPC
+1426 DAFGQRVRAL
-1439 PRALRKG
+1439 RALRKG

-1476 LPRFDAARRARRRRR
+1476 LPRFDAAPRPGRRPPTRSEEAFWLERDRSGPGRASLYAVPVCAWLRPDADAARLEAAVKAVVRAREALRTRYVEEGGERY
-1491 RVARVAALRL
+1491 AEPLDGDAAASACWSATESDDAAAAVAAAAARTPEPFDGDGPL
-1501 RVALGRDARPLREP
+1501 VRDARDE
-1515 ARRRRGVPG
+1515 RRRAAALALVFHHVAVDLWALEIVLRDVADAYGGDAAGPYASSPRRDAALAFWRDAFSRGDGGAATALDVSTDRPRPKRPTFRAGAAAAALDDALVRAVAFGARQWRVSPLCVYASLWAATLGRFASQRDVVVGVPG

-1557 PLTLAALCRRA
+1557 PLTLAALCRRVGA
-1568 SAARSRPRGATARCP
+1568 PRPRRHGALPFADVAREH
-1583 SRTSRA
+1583 
-1589 STPPAAAPAT
+1589 AACR
-1599 GRATPSSRP
+1599 G
-1608 CSRST
+1608 
-1613 RRPWATTARFARV
+1613 
-1626 LAGATA
+1626 
-1632 PSAGADAGDGAWWE
+1632 AGDGSRHAVFQTMFALHE
-1646 RRGLA
+1646 TPLGDDGALARARGRDGAVGGRRRGRRGLVGA
-1651 LKPLALPASRRS
+1651 PGPRAETPGAPRVAPQLPLRRDAHRRAAGDGGAHVRELAL
-1663 CPFDA
+1663 
-1668 TLTVVVG
+1668 
-1675 GGARA
+1675 
-1680 LRELLYA
+1680 
-1687 ADLFDAAT
+1687 
-1695 GDRLLRAFA
+1695 
-1704 NLVAS
+1704 
-1709 SVADVDAPLFDF
+1709 AP
-1721 PLLGPADERAARDL
+1721 
-1735 GVGADAAP
+1735 
-1743 SRPGVAR
+1743 
-1750 LLDAHVL
+1750 
-1757 YAASAHAGRVALR
+1757 
-1770 RLKSQ
+1770 
-1775 EPPEM
+1775 
-1780 EELTYGE
+1780 
-1787 LAARASSLRD
+1787 SLRD

-1840 PRARKTTVV
+1840 CARKTTVV

-1862 RGEAFVTLGD
+1862 RGEAFVKLGD

-1922 AAAVAHDDGADPV
+1922 AAAVARDDGADPV

-2051 SCPELRTAHTGGDA
+2051 SCPALRTAHTGGDA

-2089 TIACAAFNVGGGLD
+2089 TIACAAFDVGGGLD

-2380 FLEAASAGPFRGDA
+2380 FLEAASAGPRRRRGRGRRDR
-2394 ADEAAAIA
+2394 ERLRRL
-2402 SAFDA
+2402 
-2407 FPGDAWAEAS
+2407 PRRRLGGGLGPPPAELQPAQHV
-2417 GPHPLSYNQ
+2417 PVV
-2426 LSMYLSWRL
+2426 
-2435 APDDAHYNVCFAAR
+2435 APRAR
-2449 IRAPLD
+2449 RRALQRVLRGENPRA

-2480 DGGDPVQI
+2480 DGGDPVQV

-2528 GPGGGRRAALKAKT
+2528 GPLLRGRLYVDADDDAPARGRDASGDGARARSLSPARRRSTRAALKAKT
-2542 PQKPPR
+2542 PQKPPQ

-2895 TAAALAHRFAA
+2895 TAAALANRFAA

-2951 GTVLAKWLRSADA
+2951 GT
-2964 RHAAVALDDAAG
+2964 
-2976 LALSH
+2976 
-2981 GDLRR
+2981 
-2986 LAKEFADT
+2986 EFADT

-3074 DGAASPAASRRTR
+3074 DGAASPGRLAAD
-3087 ATRRASAGPRA
+3087 AGDA
-3098 RVVVA
+3098 EDVGGAAGGAVVVA

-3124 CLLDASHPPGRLG
+3124 CLLDASHPPGRLERLARNA
-3137 GSRALNAARAVLVA
+3137 RAAVLVA
-3151 SGPSTAT
+3151 ERPLYGDIGREASGDVAPLLPFDAGAARNMLE
-3158 SAARRPATS
+3158 AARREPL
-3167 RPSYRS
+3167 PE
-3173 TPAPRGTCSRP
+3173 
-3184 RGASRPGG
+3184 
-3192 AQVRGRGR
+3192 VRKFEAAAAAR
-3200 ARRRGR
+3200 AAEDDA
-3206 RAYVQYTSGSTGA
+3206 AYVQYTSGSTGA

-3247 AAAQCVG
+3247 VAAQCVG

-3269 VGAAVAIVDDDA
+3269 VGAAVAILLFAFYD
-3281 RACPASLS
+3281 
-3289 KRLAEARWRDVLP
+3289 AEAAPPKLPDLRVLYFGGDKLKSLP
-3302 PPDASG
+3302 P
-3308 RAPLRLLRRGGRA
+3308 A
-3321 AEAPGPARALLRRR
+3321 ALYAAA
-3335 QAEDAPARGALRG
+3335 A
-3348 RGASL
+3348 ASL

-3395 HVTCDVVGRAAPGP
+3395 HVTCDVVDARLRRVP

-3432 VTARKFVADPFDGGD
+3432 VTARKFVKIRGMRCELGEIEAALAGHAGVDVAVAVAAEGKVAGYYVPRGDPSPDLDLELAQWCRSRLPAHACPSAFIPLARLPYTPNGKVD
-3447 RIYRTGTSRGG
+3447 RR
-3458 ARGGGGSL
+3458 ALPAPDWAAL
-3466 AIHRRP
+3466 AE
-3472 RTTRSTGGRCPRRTG
+3472 TR
-3487 PRWRR
+3487 
-3492 RGRDDDARRRRP
+3492 RDDDALADDGR

-3539 GTSLSARTSSARSKR
+3539 GTSLSAAHLLGTVER

-3586 ARRDAFD
+3586 APDDAFD
-3593 LESEVVLDDAIR
+3593 LESEVAAARVRTAVLNFVCGGDEAALGDVDLSRVAPLR
-3605 PRPRRRRALA
+3605 GDLALA
-3615 ARGRETAG
+3615 RL
-3623 VPRHGRDGL
+3623 GL
-3632 RGVLFA
+3632 TEAAWDEVRRGVDAVFHSGSLVNFLYPFQ
-3638 TGIGGV
+3638 
-3644 GTALKAA
+3644 ALKAA

-3697 RWRRRDR
+3697 ALAPPGTVFGGYAQTKWVAERLVLLARDR
-3704 LRRLR
+3704 GLPVTVHRPPRVVGDRVRGGGNFDDFLFLALRG
-3709 ADELGSAPDISG
+3709 AAELGSAPDISWTE
-3721 RTSSRGVARAFGAG
+3721 RTAPVDFVATAVAALAADAANLGGCFHYLSEAELQWADLFAWARAFGADV
-3735 AGAGAVPFA
+3735 GAGAVPFA